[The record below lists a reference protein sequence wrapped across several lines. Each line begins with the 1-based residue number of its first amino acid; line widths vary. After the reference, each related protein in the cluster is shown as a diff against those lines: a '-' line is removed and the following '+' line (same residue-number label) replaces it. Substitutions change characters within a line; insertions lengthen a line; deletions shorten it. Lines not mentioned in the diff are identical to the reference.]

1 MIKHVIA
8 IALVSSP
15 VLAQEKVNAQIEDYY
30 YTVYDRV
37 PETKR
42 ICETVQV
49 PVYGVERRQTNGAD
63 VLGGMIIGG
72 ILGKGLTGKDNGAAA
87 GAVIG
92 GIAAAE
98 TNKTKSVVTGYRQ
111 EQQCHNE
118 ETYRN
123 VERRQYDYSVLQF
136 TLDGTKYELL
146 FNKEGM

>member
-1 MIKHVIA
+1 MLKHVIA

-15 VLAQEKVNAQIEDYY
+15 VLAQDKVNAQIEDYY

-98 TNKTKSVVTGYRQ
+98 TNTT
-111 EQQCHNE
+111 
-118 ETYRN
+118 
-123 VERRQYDYSVLQF
+123 
-136 TLDGTKYELL
+136 
-146 FNKEGM
+146 

>member
-1 MIKHVIA
+1 MIKY
-8 IALVSSP
+8 ALVATL
-15 VLAQEKVNAQIEDYY
+15 LATPLAAQDRVENPRVEDYY
-30 YTVYDRV
+30 TTFYDRV

-42 ICETVQV
+42 VCETVQV

-98 TNKTKSVVTGYRQ
+98 HNKTKRVVTGYRQ
-111 EQQCHNE
+111 EQQCHTE

-123 VERRQYDYSVLQF
+123 VERKEYDYSVLRF
-136 TLDGTKYELL
+136 NMNGTKYELM
-146 FNKEGM
+146 FKK